1 MNSSNSK
8 RIFYFDGIRAVA
20 ILCVVLLHVTGHL
33 GEIMNY
39 NLSTIHS
46 FSGIYMLFAN
56 NFFRIGIALFL
67 MLSGALLLGR
77 DWDVKGFF
85 SKRVPRILK
94 PFIFWALVFSIILIS
109 SSYLISSINFVT
121 KFGALDMINVFVNT
135 LLCKAPGS
143 EVYWFVWMMLA
154 MYLLMPIINKWIND
168 TDLSKI
174 EYFLIIW
181 VVYIVITHSLMIPV
195 PEILSFFI
203 SPIGFVVLGY
213 YLRYNERKIFNTSI
227 IALVLIVVPSVLMFI
242 YSYYIVD
249 TTMLFVFNRYSIL
262 VMIEAIG
269 VFCLFKSSPILN
281 NPRNDVAKA
290 VSSIAVCSY
299 GMYLIHSQMI
309 MVVRRL
315 IHINFVFDYIIFFI
329 VGFILSWIII
339 YVLAKIP
346 IIDDY
351 IGVK

>member
-1 MNSSNSK
+1 MENSISK

-39 NLSTIHS
+39 DLSTIYS
-46 FSGIYMLFAN
+46 LSGLYTLFAN

-77 DWDVKGFF
+77 DWDIKGFF
-85 SKRVPRILK
+85 SKRIPRLLK
-94 PFIFWALVFSIILIS
+94 PFLFWALIFSIILIL
-109 SSYLISSINFVT
+109 SSYFVSSINFVT
-121 KFGALDMINVFVNT
+121 KFGALDMINVFVDT
-135 LLCKAPGS
+135 LLCRGPGS
-143 EVYWFVWMMLA
+143 EVYWFVWMMLG
-154 MYLLMPIINKWIND
+154 MYLMMPIFNKWINN
-168 TDLSKI
+168 TDFSKI

-181 VVYIVITHSLMIPV
+181 AIYIVAVHSLMLPV

-213 YLRYNERKIFNTSI
+213 YLRYTERKIFNSSI
-227 IALVLIVVPSVLMFI
+227 IALIFIAVPSVLMFI
-242 YSYYIVD
+242 YSYCIAD
-249 TTMLFVFNRYSIL
+249 TTILFVFHRYSIL
-262 VMIEAIG
+262 IMIVAIG
-269 VFCLFKSSPILN
+269 VFCIFKSSPILN
-281 NPRNDVAKA
+281 DPRGDVRKI

-299 GMYLIHSQMI
+299 GMYLIHSPMI
-309 MVVRRL
+309 MVVRR
-315 IHINFVFDYIIFFI
+315 IVHINFAFDYIIFFI